1 MRPRFARPLE
11 RVVWV
16 VLLVIMSGGTAYALG
31 GKNTV
36 FSDDIVNGQVH
47 SADIGDGQV
56 HSADIGDGQVRSA
69 DVADDTTPNAL
80 TGVDVANDSLTGA
93 DIDES
98 TLGQVPAALSA
109 TVGGLGR
116 STTLQGCD
124 PFDATFLTCA
134 TVSMTLPV
142 PSRVLL
148 IGRVR
153 AIVDNGQ
160 TVGYGSCNFGTN
172 FSGTIPNSQIEI
184 FTNNTTLAQVPMMI
198 VTPLIG
204 ADSVSF
210 GINCNQEAV
219 AGGLHYDFIS
229 LAAVALSSG

>member
-11 RVVWV
+11 RLVWV
-16 VLLVIMSGGTAYALG
+16 VLLVIMSGGTAYALN

-36 FSDDIVNGQVH
+36 FSDDIVNGQV
-47 SADIGDGQV
+47 
-56 HSADIGDGQVRSA
+56 RSA
-69 DVADDTTPNAL
+69 DVANDTTPYAL
-80 TGVDVANDSLTGA
+80 SGIDVKNDSLTGA

-98 TLGQVPAALSA
+98 TLGQVPNALSA
-109 TVGGLGR
+109 TIGGMGR

-134 TVSMTLPV
+134 TVSMTLPA

-148 IGRVR
+148 VGRVR
-153 AIVDNGQ
+153 AIVDSGQ

-172 FSGTIPNSQIEI
+172 FSGTIPTSQVEI

-210 GINCNQEAV
+210 GINCNQEAI
-219 AGGLHYDFIS
+219 GGGIHYDFIS